1 MSTFK
6 HGVMMLRRGK
16 PPFRTEDTSFDD
28 ATEHTGTIV
37 AGSALGFIV
46 CMFALGIPLT
56 ILFLPI
62 LWRIILR
69 IWFLFIILAIVIAIY
84 VFINKLAEKLILV
97 PENGGVSNRKNWSY
111 FELFKFYSGL
121 SEGLM
126 AALTRLITLVVV
138 SPFLALRADASMFPE
153 WLASVLPDPA
163 YKAFRSLIVSYH
175 IHNNPIAA
183 TFADFLLEEV
193 YPTQ

>member
-69 IWFLFIILAIVIAIY
+69 IWFLFIILAIVIAIC
-84 VFINKLAEKLILV
+84 
-97 PENGGVSNRKNWSY
+97 PRKWRSQQPQEL
-111 FELFKFYSGL
+111 ELFRIIQILQWS
-121 SEGLM
+121 
-126 AALTRLITLVVV
+126 
-138 SPFLALRADASMFPE
+138 
-153 WLASVLPDPA
+153 
-163 YKAFRSLIVSYH
+163 
-175 IHNNPIAA
+175 
-183 TFADFLLEEV
+183 
-193 YPTQ
+193 